1 MTVFGSFFSVF
12 GSSKVRKWGQ
22 SKEIDM
28 KLSCLSKLLI
38 WAASLTALWIA
49 REPLIAM
56 WKWFGDQKAVTVSIN
71 HLGVWGIFVMVVL
84 LILQVFLAFIP
95 GQALMV
101 ACGYIYGFWGGFL
114 VSWLSLVIGGETAF
128 LLARRYGQSFAE
140 KWISSEVLARWT
152 AKGQGI
158 TFYALSLVMPLVPND
173 AMCYVA
179 GLDRI
184 THRRFSMA
192 NLLGRGLACLIT
204 SWIGAFGVHA
214 PFHVWI
220 IIVVLGLLAVLTW
233 QFARHLQNRHYALW

>member
-1 MTVFGSFFSVF
+1 MAVFGSFFSVF

-22 SKEIDM
+22 LKEIDM

-38 WAASLTALWIA
+38 WAASLTALWVA

-56 WKWFGDQKAVTVSIN
+56 WKWFGDQRAVTASIN
-71 HLGVWGIFVMVVL
+71 HLGIWGIFVMVVL

-140 KWISSEVLARWT
+140 KWIS
-152 AKGQGI
+152 
-158 TFYALSLVMPLVPND
+158 
-173 AMCYVA
+173 
-179 GLDRI
+179 
-184 THRRFSMA
+184 
-192 NLLGRGLACLIT
+192 
-204 SWIGAFGVHA
+204 
-214 PFHVWI
+214 
-220 IIVVLGLLAVLTW
+220 
-233 QFARHLQNRHYALW
+233 